1 MLKDL
6 EHLLEGEKLIPK
18 LFVTYLRMIKHWQ
31 DIQETCNEQIVR
43 MKFGKDRPKWA
54 GKERQP
60 SKIVVI
66 DYDEVLDDTDLK
78 NIANADHVFIPI
90 IRKPKEKKASETE
103 EEKQERTQVYMVHL
117 QPQHKKANIFTSA
130 FYDDEGSDGSE
141 FEDGIEFAKIE
152 LVDVIMKYRPTPTN
166 QVDEKSEEHESSDS
180 DNEENKTENTQNMSE
195 LAKQTSTKS
204 YRKTP
209 KSTVNP

>member
-31 DIQETCNEQIVR
+31 DIQEKCNELIVR
-43 MKFGKDRPKWA
+43 MKFGKDREMPKWA
-54 GKERQP
+54 GKGIGQP

-90 IRKPKEKKASETE
+90 IRKPKEKKVGETE
-103 EEKQERTQVYMVHL
+103 E
-117 QPQHKKANIFTSA
+117 
-130 FYDDEGSDGSE
+130 
-141 FEDGIEFAKIE
+141 
-152 LVDVIMKYRPTPTN
+152 
-166 QVDEKSEEHESSDS
+166 
-180 DNEENKTENTQNMSE
+180 
-195 LAKQTSTKS
+195 
-204 YRKTP
+204 
-209 KSTVNP
+209 